1 MINQAK
7 NNFEKQAGPLSSH
20 RLTTLQA
27 NLGRLCNLNCNHC
40 HLSASPDSTEVMPW
54 SIMEEIIKVI
64 DNTMINTVD
73 ITGGAPELNPN
84 LKRFIDGLHRPELNI
99 MLRSNLVALEE
110 PERVGLAE
118 YLKEKNVKIVASL
131 PCYMEINVNKQR
143 GDETFTKSIVALK
156 KLNSIGYGKD
166 EGPELDLV
174 YNPGGPFLPGSQE
187 ELETIYHRELKLQ
200 HEIIFNRLLV
210 LTNMPIGRFKEMLSD
225 GGQLN
230 EYLALLQSTYN
241 QATLADLMC
250 RSQISVGWD
259 GIIYDCDFN
268 LALGCPADVEKAH
281 ITCFDEEKLINRTIV
296 TGNHCFGCT
305 AGAGSS
311 CSGSLEAGA

>member
-1 MINQAK
+1 
-7 NNFEKQAGPLSSH
+7 
-20 RLTTLQA
+20 
-27 NLGRLCNLNCNHC
+27 
-40 HLSASPDSTEVMPW
+40 
-54 SIMEEIIKVI
+54 
-64 DNTMINTVD
+64 
-73 ITGGAPELNPN
+73 
-84 LKRFIDGLHRPELNI
+84 
-99 MLRSNLVALEE
+99 
-110 PERVGLAE
+110 
-118 YLKEKNVKIVASL
+118 
-131 PCYMEINVNKQR
+131 
-143 GDETFTKSIVALK
+143 
-156 KLNSIGYGKD
+156 
-166 EGPELDLV
+166 
-174 YNPGGPFLPGSQE
+174 
-187 ELETIYHRELKLQ
+187 
-200 HEIIFNRLLV
+200 
-210 LTNMPIGRFKEMLSD
+210 MPIGRFKEMLSD